1 MRPPRIHKAFIF
13 ISLIIILS
21 SPMTHSS
28 PANNKSFHQEIYF
41 KNTPYELNVY
51 RINGRQPGK
60 KMLIIGGIHGEAGGY
75 LTADH
80 YVDMKLE
87 KGSLIVVPRANF
99 FSIIKDTRGAQGDM
113 NRKFANDKPAEDYNS
128 RIVEI
133 LKDLIAE
140 SDILLNLH
148 EGSGFYRDE
157 YISDN
162 KNPQRFGQSIIAD
175 VDIYYQKN
183 SSKSVNLREIV
194 GEAIENVN
202 KKIENKEYHFHFN
215 NHNTFS
221 PSTEHPEQRG
231 SATFYALSNFGI
243 PAFGIESS
251 SEIKDIETK
260 VRHQIWIINEFM
272 RIFDIV
278 PEIPGLYLDYPELEF
293 IILSVNN
300 ANPIMIPNKDT
311 LYIQQNDEI
320 KISHIEANYK
330 RGLSADVL
338 GHGSENDFGIRLK
351 IQEPTQII
359 VKKDKFTCGDIDIQF
374 AKAIYYKEIIRDT
387 SEFSHLVIDING
399 NIEVVDA
406 ESFIDVAKGEI
417 IRIIDSVP
425 PIKDKPD
432 HRLNFYGFV
441 PKGKTKKKDDTN
453 CDIDTARDL
462 ISRFSRNR
470 EGKIYEIR
478 LSSQGNIITAF
489 PVRLTPPKLEYIS
502 IRSEKKS
509 FTVKD
514 GETISFDA
522 GDQIVIESAQT
533 NIRNN
538 RGIKVNFKGFVGAGD
553 GEDRNRKI
561 DLNHTLLK
569 RYSVNNLGE
578 VYPLTVSINGNV
590 FGKVFVRIR

>member
-1 MRPPRIHKAFIF
+1 MILSRTYKILFL
-13 ISLIIILS
+13 ISIIIIS
-21 SPMTHSS
+21 SFLLTHSAS
-28 PANNKSFHQEIYF
+28 VNKKSFHQEIYF

-60 KMLIIGGIHGEAGGY
+60 TMLIIGGIHGEPGSY
-75 LTADH
+75 LSADH
-80 YVDMKLE
+80 YVEMKLE

-99 FSIIKDTRGAQGDM
+99 YTIIKDERGISGDM
-113 NRKFANDKPAEDYNS
+113 NRKFTNDKPAKDYDS
-128 RIVEI
+128 QIVEI
-133 LKDLIAE
+133 LKNLISE

-157 YISDN
+157 YISER
-162 KNPQRFGQSIIAD
+162 KNPKRFGQSIIVDA
-175 VDIYYQKN
+175 DIYNQKD
-183 SSKSVNLREIV
+183 SSKSVNLKEIAEEV
-194 GEAIENVN
+194 IENIN
-202 KKIENKEYHFHFN
+202 KKIENKEFHFYFN

-221 PSTEHPEQRG
+221 LNTKHPEQRR
-231 SATFYALSNFGI
+231 SATYYALSNFGI

-251 SEIKDIETK
+251 SDIKDIETK
-260 VRHQIWIINEFM
+260 VRHQIWTINEFM

-300 ANPIMIPNKDT
+300 ANPIMVPNKET
-311 LYIQQNDEI
+311 LYISKNDEI
-320 KISHIEANYK
+320 EISHIESNYK

-338 GHGSENDFGIRLK
+338 GHGSENDIGTRLR
-351 IQEPTQII
+351 IQKPTKII
-359 VKKDKFTCGDIDIQF
+359 VKKDKFPCGEIDVQF
-374 AKAIYYKEIIRDT
+374 AKAIYYKEVVREI
-387 SEFSHLVIDING
+387 SELNHLVIDING

-406 ESFIDVAKGEI
+406 DSFIDVTKGEI

-425 PIKDKPD
+425 PIKNKPD

-453 CDIDTARDL
+453 CNIDTARDL
-462 ISRFSRNR
+462 ISRFSRNG

-478 LSSQGNIITAF
+478 LSSQGNIIATF
-489 PVRLTPPKLEYIS
+489 PLRLTAPKLEHVA
-502 IRSEKKS
+502 IRTKNNSYR
-509 FTVKD
+509 VKD
-514 GETISFDA
+514 GESISFNR
-522 GDQIVIESAQT
+522 GDQIVVEMAQT
-533 NIRNN
+533 NIRKS

-553 GEDRNRKI
+553 GEDRNKKI

-569 RYSVNNLGE
+569 RFSIDNLGE
-578 VYPLTVSINGNV
+578 IYPITVSINGYV